1 MKEKIIAIIRN
12 ACALEEQVDENSE
25 LATLS
30 LDSLSFVGVIVEM
43 EEQFGVEF
51 DIDELG
57 VFDWKTVADIIKN
70 VEEKLHEKE

>member
-12 ACALEEQVDENSE
+12 ACALEERVDENSE

-43 EEQFGVEF
+43 EEQFGIEF

>member
-70 VEEKLHEKE
+70 VEEKLHEKD